1 MAWVNSGVDATAR
14 AVDVENALRAVIAAF
29 RIEVVNV
36 QKNADDI
43 EEYIKQNIQ
52 NRKVNNENFNRL
64 KLEEEQRILQ
74 KIHKYQY
81 GCSIMKALSDKY

>member
-1 MAWVNSGVDATAR
+1 MNSGVDATAR